1 MPVKIFLCYAH
12 EDEMLLKQLKKHLKP
27 LERQGLIEIWYDREI
42 KAGTV
47 WKHEI
52 SQHLNDAQIILLLV
66 SPDFINS
73 EYCYG
78 TELKRALE
86 RHESGGARVIPVIG
100 RPVYWQGILGH
111 LQTLP
116 RDGIPITDPYWH
128 DQDRALHSVVEG
140 LRQIVMYQLSSPQ
153 PSSNIP
159 MPAGTVLCTYKGH
172 RDIVSS
178 VAWSP
183 DGRYIASGGG
193 HPPLSIGSPFGS
205 YVVGSNDTTVQVWDA
220 STGTCKTTYLDHTD
234 FIGSVAWPP
243 DGKYI
248 ASGSGDGTVQI
259 WDATTGN
266 LRLTYKGHLRTGFS
280 QAWSGNEVVYSL
292 AWSPDGKHIASGGDK
307 KTIQVWDATTGNLR
321 LTYKGHRR
329 AVNAVA
335 WSPDGNSITS
345 GSSDKTVQVWNV
357 PTGNLRLIYKGHSSR
372 VNTIAWS
379 PDGQFIASGGGDGMG
394 KEQAMHLWD
403 AVTGNLKL
411 TYWGHA
417 RVINA
422 IAWSPDGQLIASGG
436 EYGVDLWDA
445 VTGNLKLTYWG
456 HARVKAIAWSPG

>member
-178 VAWSP
+178 VAW
-183 DGRYIASGGG
+183 
-193 HPPLSIGSPFGS
+193 
-205 YVVGSNDTTVQVWDA
+205 
-220 STGTCKTTYLDHTD
+220 
-234 FIGSVAWPP
+234 PP

-321 LTYKGHRR
+321 LTYKGH
-329 AVNAVA
+329 
-335 WSPDGNSITS
+335 
-345 GSSDKTVQVWNV
+345 SS
-357 PTGNLRLIYKGHSSR
+357 S

-456 HARVKAIAWSPG
+456 HARVKAIAWSPDGQLIASGSNDTTVHVWRAV

>member
-172 RDIVSS
+172 RDIV
-178 VAWSP
+178 
-183 DGRYIASGGG
+183 
-193 HPPLSIGSPFGS
+193 
-205 YVVGSNDTTVQVWDA
+205 
-220 STGTCKTTYLDHTD
+220 
-234 FIGSVAWPP
+234 GSVAWPP

-266 LRLTYKGHLRTGFS
+266 LRLTCKGHLRTWFS

-456 HARVKAIAWSPG
+456 HARVKAIAWSPDGQLIASGSNDTTVHVWRAV